1 MMRIFKR
8 GLAATLLLWSALSSA
23 QDLDAQLTAFFA
35 QRLAGISDE
44 VTVTIRSPANLLPSC
59 EQPSFS
65 VPGSARL
72 WGNLSVQ
79 TRCANEK
86 RYIQVVVQ
94 AMGNYVVASQVIA
107 RGSVLQPGSV
117 TLKRGRL
124 DQLPP
129 RTMLD
134 INQAQDAV
142 TLRDVAPG
150 QPLQLSMLRQS
161 WRIKA
166 GQRVMVVAS
175 GDGFS
180 VNSEGKALNNAAV
193 AQNARVRMASGQVV
207 SGTVGSD
214 GNILINL

>member
-23 QDLDAQLTAFFA
+23 QDLDAQLTGFFA

-86 RYIQVVVQ
+86 RYIQVAVQ